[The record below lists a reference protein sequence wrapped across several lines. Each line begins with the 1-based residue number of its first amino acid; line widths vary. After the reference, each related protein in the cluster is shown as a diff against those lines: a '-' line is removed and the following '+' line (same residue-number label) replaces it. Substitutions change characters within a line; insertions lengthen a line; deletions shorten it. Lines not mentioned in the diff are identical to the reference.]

1 MTKRVEVVG
10 MAVFSSLPSDLQWD
24 VSLGIQ
30 TALRRTYAH
39 LLPNGYDFGTGGILA
54 ALDFDN
60 PEIDLVMV
68 DPKRLKACGRM
79 TGAVHAG
86 LVRKYEKLF
95 RRGDQFPPI
104 VVNSSARKM
113 LVEGAHRACSAER
126 AGIPKIEAL
135 DVASVDLE
143 AVLRHGDRLLFRR

>member
-10 MAVFSSLPSDLQWD
+10 TALFSELPPDLRWD
-24 VSLGIQ
+24 FSLGV
-30 TALRRTYAH
+30 TEALKRMYGH
-39 LLPNGYDFGTGGILA
+39 LLPKGYDFGTPRIGDALLA
-54 ALDFDN
+54 DN
-60 PEIDLVMV
+60 PEIDLVSV
-68 DPKRLKACGRM
+68 DPKKLKACGRM

-86 LVRKYEKLF
+86 LVRKYEKAF

-104 VVNSSARKM
+104 VVDSDARNM

-126 AGIPKIEAL
+126 AGIQEIEAL